1 MCTCISDEGLHLS
14 TMPRRLYSIPVACIL
29 AQTISGNIEVAD
41 GIIEWLDLY
50 WKEYCAAMTK
60 QGAGKDKDFLPKSYR
75 NAMAWLGWKLYAIS
89 IFEWF
94 IPFLPECD
102 TVVFKESLGVV
113 GITLLKWG
121 FGGYEVGLGVDEL
134 HSRLNAT
141 ISDEVRFIKS
151 TRRGSAHRRRS
162 SVLRET
168 NRRVSDAFQ
177 GMGRTSMKKMIAEV
191 SLED

>member
-1 MCTCISDEGLHLS
+1 M
-14 TMPRRLYSIPVACIL
+14 ACIL
-29 AQTISGNIEVAD
+29 AHTVSGNVEVAD
-41 GIIEWLDLY
+41 GIIEWLNIY
-50 WKEYCAAMTK
+50 WKEYSAAMTK
-60 QGAGKDKDFLPKSYR
+60 LGGKDKDFLSKSYR

-113 GITLLKWG
+113 GLTLLKWG
-121 FGGYEVGLGVDEL
+121 FGGYEEGLQVDEL

-141 ISDEVRFIKS
+141 ISDEVLFIKS
-151 TRRGSAHRRRS
+151 TRRGSARRRRS

-177 GMGRTSMKKMIAEV
+177 GMGRASMKKIIADIAEV
-191 SLED
+191 GLED